1 MPGWINTFPSS
12 ARCSPPLLNLN
23 FSPLIHPGFF
33 QQFYSA
39 TNDKLR
45 FNYDFLEREGRSRE
59 NFIEV
64 VDFFLMR
71 RSTRISLH
79 ILETASSGKGAIRVN
94 MCPLG
99 GTLRELVLS
108 LLPKEEARDWK
119 LFARAHVPPLPWS
132 SDARDAKRIFSR
144 IIFTWGTF
152 SPRRNIL
159 ERVEYR

>member
-1 MPGWINTFPSS
+1 MLP
-12 ARCSPPLLNLN
+12 
-23 FSPLIHPGFF
+23 SPLKLKLLSTYSSRIFRAILFGYEWQITF
-33 QQFYSA
+33 QLWSSRARREIAWKFY
-39 TNDKLR
+39 R
-45 FNYDFLEREGRSRE
+45 GG
-59 NFIEV
+59 
-64 VDFFLMR
+64 DFFLMR

-159 ERVEYR
+159 ERVEYRWNFF

>member
-1 MPGWINTFPSS
+1 MLP
-12 ARCSPPLLNLN
+12 
-23 FSPLIHPGFF
+23 SPLKLKLLSTYSSRIFPTILFGYEWQITFQLWSSRTRREIAWKFYRGGGFF
-33 QQFYSA
+33 FDAPLNKDQFTYSR
-39 TNDKLR
+39 NGVLC
-45 FNYDFLEREGRSRE
+45 
-59 NFIEV
+59 
-64 VDFFLMR
+64 
-71 RSTRISLH
+71 
-79 ILETASSGKGAIRVN
+79 AIRVN

-159 ERVEYR
+159 ERVEYRWNFF